1 MSTNDNQNK
10 TLTAVSQVGVILG
23 LLLLWQLVHLMGIG
37 SRSLNRGPVEVWQ
50 SFMTLVNKGIL
61 MDNLIATMKAVLIAL
76 ALSSIVGVAIGLA
89 LALLPRVERAV
100 EPVLSGLNSM
110 PRVALAP
117 LFIIA
122 FGFGVEAKVA
132 LAFSVVV
139 FILIV
144 NARAGVKSA
153 DPDVMRM
160 AEVMGVTRVQKF
172 FKILLPVAL
181 PSIFAGVRLGLV
193 YSLLAVVTS
202 ELISANDGLGQLI
215 AERSAQFDM
224 ATVYAILIVLAV
236 IAGLM
241 DAVTGWTERKLLH
254 WQAPQ

>member
-1 MSTNDNQNK
+1 MSNHIKRQQV
-10 TLTAVSQVGVILG
+10 LTATSQVAVILG
-23 LLLLWQLVHLMGIG
+23 LIALWQVVHLLGLG
-37 SRSLNRGPVEVWQ
+37 SKSLNRGPVEVWN
-50 SFMTLVNKGIL
+50 SFVVLWQDGLLVS
-61 MDNLIATMKAVLIAL
+61 NLVATMQAVVIAL
-76 ALSSIVGVAIGLA
+76 ALSCVVGVAIGLI
-89 LALLPRVERAV
+89 LALMPRLERAV

-117 LFIIA
+117 IFIIA

-144 NARAGVKSA
+144 NSRAGVKSA

-160 AEVMGVTRVQKF
+160 AEVVGVSRTQKF
-172 FKILLPVAL
+172 FKILLPVAM

-215 AERSAQFDM
+215 AVRSAQFDM

-236 IAGLM
+236 IAGLLNAM
-241 DAVTGWTERKLLH
+241 TGWAERKFLY
-254 WQAPQ
+254 WQAPH